1 MQIVTVVQVYVLY
14 TVLCTL
20 FGNSVQK
27 DVAMTLKVRSCR
39 PESFWGS
46 DFCSIYIFFYWWN
59 LSDLKKFL
67 IVQIW
72 IYGMDI
78 SNFCH
83 TASGRYFL
91 HEKYLGLVQSM
102 DDKHFLQHLA
112 RKIFPF
118 PVLLLGCSCL

>member
-46 DFCSIYIFFYWWN
+46 DFCSIYIFFLLVEPVGFKEVSN
-59 LSDLKKFL
+59 SPD
-67 IVQIW
+67 
-72 IYGMDI
+72 MDI
-78 SNFCH
+78 WN
-83 TASGRYFL
+83 G
-91 HEKYLGLVQSM
+91 YL
-102 DDKHFLQHLA
+102 K
-112 RKIFPF
+112 
-118 PVLLLGCSCL
+118 LLSYCIRPLFSS